1 MKIKL
6 YAVKPEWT
14 YGEDQKTKRAEQLAV
29 LERFGLAETPD
40 LGKVIC
46 GAEQAIALV
55 GAGYCGNYFGPDH
68 LEPVYEADFS
78 AGVAEFV
85 GIAIEKSVQA
95 VAAIFN
101 EKTQQEQ
108 PGPALMGVTETMLME
123 DACTDALQ
131 ERIADGWRIL
141 AVCPQPQRRPD
152 YVLGR
157 ATPVLAKSALR
168 G

>member
-14 YGEDQKTKRAEQLAV
+14 YGEDQKPKRAEQLAI
-29 LERFGLAETPD
+29 LERFGLTENP
-40 LGKVIC
+40 LFGKVIC
-46 GAEQAIALV
+46 RAEEAIALIA
-55 GAGYCGNYFGPDH
+55 AGYCGNYFSADQVK
-68 LEPVYEADFS
+68 PVYEADLSQDS
-78 AGVAEFV
+78 AELVGV
-85 GIAIEKSVQA
+85 AIEKSVQA
-95 VAAIFN
+95 VAAAFN

-108 PGPALMGVTETMLME
+108 PGPALMAVTETMLME

-131 ERIADGWRIL
+131 ENIANGWRIL

-157 ATPVLAKSALR
+157 STPSLPQSARR

>member
-14 YGEDQKTKRAEQLAV
+14 YGEDQKVKRDEQLAMV
-29 LERFGLAETPD
+29 GRLGLTETPH

-46 GAEQAIALV
+46 RAEEAIALIA
-55 GAGYCGNYFGPDH
+55 AGYCGNYFGPDH
-68 LEPVYEADFS
+68 VEPIYEADFS
-78 AGVAEFV
+78 EGAAEFMGV
-85 GIAIEKSVQA
+85 AIEKSIQA
-95 VAAIFN
+95 VAAAFN

-131 ERIADGWRIL
+131 ENIANGWRIL

-157 ATPVLAKSALR
+157 ATPALAKSALR

>member
-14 YGEDQKTKRAEQLAV
+14 YGDDQRPKRDEQLTI
-29 LERFGLAETPD
+29 LERLGLAETQA

-46 GAEQAIALV
+46 GAEEAIALIA
-55 GAGYCGNYFGPDH
+55 AGYCGNYFGPDH
-68 LEPVYEADFS
+68 IEPIYEADYS
-78 AGVAEFV
+78 TGMAEFMA
-85 GIAIEKSVQA
+85 IAMEKSAQA
-95 VAAIFN
+95 VASVFN

-108 PGPALMGVTETMLME
+108 PGPALMAVTETMLME

-131 ERIADGWRIL
+131 ENIANGWRIL
-141 AVCPQPQRRPD
+141 AICPQPQRRPD

-157 ATPVLAKSALR
+157 TAPTLPQSARR